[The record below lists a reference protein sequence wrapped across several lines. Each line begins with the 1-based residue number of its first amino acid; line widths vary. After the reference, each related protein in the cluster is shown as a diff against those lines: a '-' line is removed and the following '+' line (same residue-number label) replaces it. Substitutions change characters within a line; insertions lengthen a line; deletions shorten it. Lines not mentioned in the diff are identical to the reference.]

1 MRIWMMKSPSDIL
14 RQAADM
20 IEIRGKQYGDYN
32 KSFEINAK
40 GLGLVIDKEVKPF
53 QSPLILAIT
62 KLTRLFHDPK
72 NRDSWIDLLAYIAI
86 AACMALKNKGDA

>member
-72 NRDSWIDLLAYIAI
+72 NRDSWIDLLAYIAM
-86 AACMALKNKGDA
+86 AASRALRKD